1 MWEIIAANKRR
12 SVALVI
18 VMAAILFGLGYVIA
32 EAYAPGAGPGGLL
45 VAFIIWVV
53 MALVSYYQGAAIFLG
68 MAGARQI
75 SHDDHP
81 RLFNIVEEMRI
92 ASGLPKMPDV
102 YIIDDPAPNA
112 FATGRDPAHCAVA
125 VTSGLLS
132 RLNRDELQGVIAH
145 ELAHIKNRDVL
156 FMLMVGVM
164 LGAIVLVSDIFLRN
178 LRWGGRIRTRSSSRG
193 GGQAQAILLLIAIVL
208 AILAPIIA
216 QLIYFAISRRREYL
230 ADACGATYSRYPEGL
245 ASALE
250 KIAASP
256 HVLASANRAMAPM
269 YTVNPLKPSASAA
282 FGLFS
287 THPPAEERVRILR
300 SMGKSPSFAAYEE
313 AYRRATGQAGVI
325 PRSALAEPEVPEAR
339 AAASEPSSDVEQ
351 TREVRDL
358 LWKLNAFRF
367 ISCDCGAKLKI
378 PPTFKAASVRC
389 PRCSRQHP
397 LAA

>member
-1 MWEIIAANKRR
+1 
-12 SVALVI
+12 
-18 VMAAILFGLGYVIA
+18 
-32 EAYAPGAGPGGLL
+32 
-45 VAFIIWVV
+45 
-53 MALVSYYQGAAIFLG
+53 
-68 MAGARQI
+68 
-75 SHDDHP
+75 
-81 RLFNIVEEMRI
+81 
-92 ASGLPKMPDV
+92 
-102 YIIDDPAPNA
+102 
-112 FATGRDPAHCAVA
+112 
-125 VTSGLLS
+125 
-132 RLNRDELQGVIAH
+132 
-145 ELAHIKNRDVL
+145 
-156 FMLMVGVM
+156 
-164 LGAIVLVSDIFLRN
+164 
-178 LRWGGRIRTRSSSRG
+178 
-193 GGQAQAILLLIAIVL
+193 
-208 AILAPIIA
+208 A

-230 ADACGATYSRYPEGL
+230 ADACGATYSRYPDGL

-367 ISCDCGAKLKI
+367 IACDCGAKLKI
-378 PPTFKAASVRC
+378 PPSFKADSVRC